1 MLCKCLSPS
10 VCVNLHFIFT
20 GFMKMLCHQEGGV
33 NKPLGGKL
41 DDGVELALQ
50 GGWTFAH
57 LNVLAVFSDWRVDLS
72 LSPGL
77 GLLQTQKFC
86 GG

>member
-1 MLCKCLSPS
+1 MSDS
-10 VCVNLHFIFT
+10 SSMCVNLHFTINWSYEDALST
-20 GFMKMLCHQEGGV
+20 VGGV

-50 GGWTFAH
+50 GSWTFAN

-77 GLLQTQKFC
+77 GLLQTQELC
-86 GG
+86 RG